1 MALPVLTTAEDVGAL
16 IAYLKTKP
24 TGATINEAKAAIQ
37 KSVLDPR
44 KFTAYTL
51 WGFVNKEGERIKLTD
66 RGWEFARK
74 PEAQQEI
81 YRRGIESFPPQK
93 KHFLWGFPQKKELV
107 NNLEVA
113 AASGEQPTR
122 KHGVGQTGTK
132 SKKNARI

>member
-1 MALPVLTTAEDVGAL
+1 MALPVLKTAEDVAAL
-16 IAYLKTKP
+16 VGYLRTKP

-51 WGFVNKEGERIKLTD
+51 WGFVSKEGERIKLTE

-81 YRRGIESFPPQK
+81 YRGGLSTLFRHTSQF
-93 KHFLWGFPQKKELV
+93 W
-107 NNLEVA
+107 
-113 AASGEQPTR
+113 SGHITKRWTR
-122 KHGVGQTGTK
+122 
-132 SKKNARI
+132 